1 MRHLVSIL
9 VLVALTGCGSRFV
22 TKSSLVGFYDQ
33 EGIISALRHE
43 IELLPDGSFTMTLVA
58 FLYDPNDQDE
68 RDRWANRISGTWV
81 YNEGAITLL
90 PTVEKDGNPS
100 ARLGL
105 DPRKFRVER
114 TLMHIRLISLGSDG
128 GLSLRK

>member
-33 EGIISALRHE
+33 EGIISARRHE

-81 YNEGAITLL
+81 YRRRDHFASYGGEGRQSECKT
-90 PTVEKDGNPS
+90 
-100 ARLGL
+100 
-105 DPRKFRVER
+105 R
-114 TLMHIRLISLGSDG
+114 T
-128 GLSLRK
+128 